1 MVTGTDAKSQVPL
14 LNYCWTNSA
23 LLGGEQA
30 MIPTPGGTLL
40 AAATAPCMNQ
50 HGIGNN
56 FSRSDSNGESL
67 GGVVTIFI
75 VQIYFFLEL
84 FTREQFF

>member
-67 GGVVTIFI
+67 GGVATIFI

-84 FTREQFF
+84 FPREQFF

>member
-1 MVTGTDAKSQVPL
+1 
-14 LNYCWTNSA
+14 
-23 LLGGEQA
+23 

-84 FTREQFF
+84 FPREQFF